1 MCSLGTD
8 VGEMGNARIKH
19 TVKGCRRL
27 SNKGRES
34 GGSDIEVISKYAGR
48 TWKVEAWM
56 TLK

>member
-1 MCSLGTD
+1 
-8 VGEMGNARIKH
+8 MGNARIKH
-19 TVKGCRRL
+19 TRERMPKWL
-27 SNKGRES
+27 SNKGTES